1 MEGWGSARCERAARG
16 LAVPL
21 DVSRYCRHRR
31 STLAGRGAG
40 GGVRAEVTW
49 VGGMRRSNPAHGPSL
64 LAGLTYAASPA
75 LVQLM

>member
-1 MEGWGSARCERAARG
+1 MREGCQGPGGASGRVEILQAQE
-16 LAVPL
+16 V
-21 DVSRYCRHRR
+21 H
-31 STLAGRGAG
+31 AGRPWGW